1 MAIELRIKEE
11 IKNKKIMQKRLA
23 EELGVSKVTMSYWCN
38 NQSTPSLQT
47 LDQIAKILKVK
58 VADLIN
64 E

>member
-1 MAIELRIKEE
+1 MAIELRIKEI

>member
-1 MAIELRIKEE
+1 MAIELRIKEV

>member
-1 MAIELRIKEE
+1 MAIELRIKEV

-38 NQSTPSLQT
+38 NQTTPSLQT

-58 VADLIN
+58 VAELIN

>member
-1 MAIELRIKEE
+1 MAIELRIKEV

-58 VADLIN
+58 IADLIN